1 MELLKQLIDFGVFEK
16 QEIFHKGG
24 EVKVLDIVGDLLHQ
38 LRRGTKTQL
47 WGYALN
53 VEIIGKREDKN
64 VKYVLKTSHPEFKK
78 WGGERA
84 YAKNVAIP
92 MSIGTQ
98 MMLAGKTKVS
108 SGYHTAY
115 EVFEPIEIF
124 KELSKRDI
132 LVHENVYEYMQIVK

>member
-84 YAKNVAIP
+84 YAILFLLD
-92 MSIGTQ
+92 G
-98 MMLAGKTKVS
+98 
-108 SGYHTAY
+108 
-115 EVFEPIEIF
+115 
-124 KELSKRDI
+124 KELEVNLDALGEFES
-132 LVHENVYEYMQIVK
+132 LENVLEDNEIPDLT